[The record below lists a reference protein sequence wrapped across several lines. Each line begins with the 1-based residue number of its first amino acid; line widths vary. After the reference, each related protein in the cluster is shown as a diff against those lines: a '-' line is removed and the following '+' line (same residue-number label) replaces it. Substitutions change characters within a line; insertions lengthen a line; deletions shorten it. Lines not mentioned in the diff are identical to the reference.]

1 MTPLSPLPDRVH
13 HILHERFGYQAFR
26 PGQAAIIDALLQG
39 QHVLTVMPT
48 GSGKSLCYQLPALL
62 NEGCTLVISPLIALM
77 KDQVDSLQAHGIA
90 ATFINSSL
98 SAQEQQERLYACRAG
113 RYKLLY
119 IAPER
124 FRSQRFLDTIAQ
136 TRVSLFAVDEAHCI
150 SQWGHDFRPD
160 YLRLRQAIDYLQQ
173 PQVLALTATATV
185 EVQDDIVRQLGCAAM
200 QRFVSGFDRP
210 NLTYRV
216 LGVKGQATKFKILG
230 EILDAQEAGSSI
242 IYAATRRAVEE
253 IASCLHERGMEALIY
268 HAGLR
273 DAERQRAQDAFM
285 DGRCRLIVATNAFG
299 MGVDKPD
306 VRCVMHF
313 NLPRSME
320 AYYQEAGRA
329 GRDGLPAECV
339 LLFSYGDVK
348 IQEFLLEQSYPAR
361 DLLQEVY
368 GLIVA
373 LSRERAEISLR
384 TLLPLCRRG
393 VSEMH
398 LGACARLLE
407 RTGYI
412 ERVSIYDNADD
423 LASGT
428 PSTLVR
434 LTGDSVAPH
443 QLAIDD
449 NALQQRKQL
458 ELQKIRR
465 MVGYANA
472 QQCRRQKML
481 AYFGERWDK
490 PNCASCDNCL
500 DDGAFGRRVQP
511 PKRFPSETEWVIIQ
525 KILSCV
531 ARMQGRFGRAK
542 VVQVLLGS
550 QASDIV
556 NSHLS
561 RLSTYGILKGAS
573 RSMLDVYLDALIE
586 AECIQIIGDE
596 FPKLDLTSLGQAVMR
611 RQQRVLLALPGLTM
625 PPGPGPGAV
634 PSLTPAVVQPP
645 VLAIPA
651 SAAIVPPCPE
661 PAAPPAASRPPE
673 PMYDDALFERL
684 RAQRTVLARAES
696 LPPYCIFNDRT
707 LRELATY
714 RPTTLAGLLQIYGV
728 GAAKA
733 SKYGETFLALLRHYL
748 AEAKAEG
755 EQCL

>member
-1 MTPLSPLPDRVH
+1 
-13 HILHERFGYQAFR
+13 
-26 PGQAAIIDALLQG
+26 
-39 QHVLTVMPT
+39 
-48 GSGKSLCYQLPALL
+48 
-62 NEGCTLVISPLIALM
+62 
-77 KDQVDSLQAHGIA
+77 
-90 ATFINSSL
+90 
-98 SAQEQQERLYACRAG
+98 
-113 RYKLLY
+113 
-119 IAPER
+119 
-124 FRSQRFLDTIAQ
+124 
-136 TRVSLFAVDEAHCI
+136 
-150 SQWGHDFRPD
+150 
-160 YLRLRQAIDYLQQ
+160 
-173 PQVLALTATATV
+173 
-185 EVQDDIVRQLGCAAM
+185 
-200 QRFVSGFDRP
+200 
-210 NLTYRV
+210 
-216 LGVKGQATKFKILG
+216 
-230 EILDAQEAGSSI
+230 
-242 IYAATRRAVEE
+242 
-253 IASCLHERGMEALIY
+253 
-268 HAGLR
+268 
-273 DAERQRAQDAFM
+273 
-285 DGRCRLIVATNAFG
+285 LIVATNAFG

-348 IQEFLLEQSYPAR
+348 IQEFLLEQSYPGR

-373 LSRERAEISLR
+373 LSRERPEVSLR
-384 TLLPLCRRG
+384 ALLPLCRRG

-407 RTGYI
+407 RAGYI
-412 ERVSIYDNADD
+412 ERVSVYDNADD

-434 LTGDSVAPH
+434 LTGDSVVPQ

-481 AYFGERWDK
+481 AYFGEQWDK
-490 PNCASCDNCL
+490 PNCGSCDNCL
-500 DDGAFGRRVQP
+500 DDGTFGRSVQP

-542 VVQVLLGS
+542 VLQVLLGS

-556 NSHLS
+556 NSYLS

-586 AECIQIIGDE
+586 AECIQVVGDE

-625 PPGPGPGAV
+625 LPASRSGAV
-634 PSLTPAVVQPP
+634 PSLTPAVVYPP
-645 VLAIPA
+645 VVATPA
-651 SAAIVPPCPE
+651 SASVVPQGPA
-661 PAAPPAASRPPE
+661 PAASPAASRPSE
-673 PMYDDALFERL
+673 PVYDDALFERL

-696 LPPYCIFNDRT
+696 LPPYCVFNDRT
-707 LRELATY
+707 LREMATY
-714 RPTTLAGLLQIYGV
+714 RPTTPAGLLRIYGV

-733 SKYGETFLALLRHYL
+733 SKYGETFLAVMRNYL
-748 AEAKAEG
+748 AEAKEEG
-755 EQCL
+755 

>member
-1 MTPLSPLPDRVH
+1 V
-13 HILHERFGYQAFR
+13 
-26 PGQAAIIDALLQG
+26 
-39 QHVLTVMPT
+39 
-48 GSGKSLCYQLPALL
+48 
-62 NEGCTLVISPLIALM
+62 
-77 KDQVDSLQAHGIA
+77 
-90 ATFINSSL
+90 NSSL

-136 TRVSLFAVDEAHCI
+136 THVSLFAVDEAHCI

-160 YLRLRQAIDYLQQ
+160 YLRLRQAIEYLQQ

-185 EVQDDIVRQLGCAAM
+185 EVQDDIVQQLGCAAM

-216 LGVKGQATKFKILG
+216 LGVKGQATKFKVLE
-230 EILDAQEAGSSI
+230 EILDAQEEGSSI

-253 IASCLHERGMEALIY
+253 IASFLHERGTEALIY

-273 DAERQRAQDAFM
+273 DAERQHTQDAFM
-285 DGRCRLIVATNAFG
+285 EGQCRLIVATNAFG

-306 VRCVMHF
+306 VRCVVHF

-368 GLIVA
+368 RLIAA
-373 LSRERAEISLR
+373 LSRERAEVPIR
-384 TLLPLCRRG
+384 ALLPLCRRS

-398 LGACARLLE
+398 LAACARLLE
-407 RTGYI
+407 RAGYI
-412 ERVSIYDNADD
+412 ERVSVYDNADE

-428 PSTLVR
+428 PNTLVR
-434 LTGDSVAPH
+434 LTGDSVASH

-465 MVGYANA
+465 MVGYANTR
-472 QQCRRQKML
+472 QCRRQRML
-481 AYFGERWDK
+481 AYFGEQWDK
-490 PNCASCDNCL
+490 PSCASCDNCL
-500 DDGAFGRRVQP
+500 DDGAFGKSVQP

-556 NSHLS
+556 NSYLS

-586 AECIQIIGDE
+586 TECIQIVGDE
-596 FPKLDLTSLGQAVMR
+596 FPKLDLTPLGQAVMR
-611 RQQRVLLALPGLTM
+611 RQQRVLLALPGLTASAISQ
-625 PPGPGPGAV
+625 PSTATTLPHQPTPIQSVIATAV
-634 PSLTPAVVQPP
+634 PSLTPEIVHPP
-645 VLAIPA
+645 TTRVSA
-651 SAAIVPPCPE
+651 SGMPQSPG
-661 PAAPPAASRPPE
+661 PAAPAVTSRTPE
-673 PMYDDALFERL
+673 PTCDDALFERL
-684 RAQRTVLARAES
+684 RTQRTVLARAEA

-707 LRELATY
+707 LREMAIY
-714 RPTTLAGLLQIYGV
+714 YPTTPAGLLQIYGV

-733 SKYGETFLALLRHYL
+733 SKYGETFLALIRSHL
-748 AEAKAEG
+748 AGKEG
-755 EQCL
+755 ARD